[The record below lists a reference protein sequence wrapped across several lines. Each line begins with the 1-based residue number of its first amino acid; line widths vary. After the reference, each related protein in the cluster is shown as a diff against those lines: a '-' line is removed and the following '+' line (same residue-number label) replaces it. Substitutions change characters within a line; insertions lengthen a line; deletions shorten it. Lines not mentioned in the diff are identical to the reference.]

1 MEGSRGS
8 IFSDITRKFVPFY
21 TDKKCKSKRRL
32 VSCYDAID
40 IAFHIANRIILHGMF
55 CSVINSLSPPLLLPI
70 SLSLSLHSKSDMSP
84 KWGTVIPF
92 SCRVLTP
99 SLNNALDNMNM
110 LAILFLSATQGGARM
125 AKGGGGRHST
135 QRMQRQ
141 QMTTRQKLSKK
152 VFHQCLRCEFISHA
166 DVLDRKPLPGGA
178 SSSCSC
184 CLPGLAQSTTVRTSQ
199 RVRLLPHRANTN

>member
-1 MEGSRGS
+1 MLCYQLS
-8 IFSDITRKFVPFY
+8 I
-21 TDKKCKSKRRL
+21 
-32 VSCYDAID
+32 
-40 IAFHIANRIILHGMF
+40 
-55 CSVINSLSPPLLLPI
+55 SPSSSPHL
-70 SLSLSLHSKSDMSP
+70 SLSLSSFQVWYESQV
-84 KWGTVIPF
+84 GNCF
-92 SCRVLTP
+92 S
-99 SLNNALDNMNM
+99 
-110 LAILFLSATQGGARM
+110 LFVPCTHAVTEQCAWQYEYARNFVFVSNTRGGKNG
-125 AKGGGGRHST
+125 KGGGGRHST

-199 RVRLLPHRANTN
+199 RVRLLPHRANTNWEYADYFCTSSTLCTLCLSAIGF